1 MAIGF
6 YLSESFTSGEL
17 IDLVDVFVGNG
28 VTTTFVCVNKSVQRL
43 ASTITVGSVQ
53 YAQYNGGFTKN
64 VSNNSF
70 TLASAPA
77 NGTVVVA
84 PGINMLTFPVFDQ
97 DNVPGELKPRVNEQ
111 PFWLGDPTDINN
123 QYYNNLP
130 QFAGIQISINDL
142 ISATGAQTSWCQLA
156 CADPTT
162 GLAMTYGA
170 TGVALYT
177 AAIQSFGVAFASATA
192 GASSIFCSTASTF
205 LVGDYVTINLGTP
218 SQEIRKVAL
227 VSNSSGGYIGL
238 TTTFDFPHYI
248 GETIFTTGRKFWCK
262 VTAPLDVG
270 GGQAVNFYDEGPRAR
285 GRIVSRV

>member
-1 MAIGF
+1 MAINF
-6 YLSESFTSGEL
+6 YLDESFTSGS
-17 IDLVDVFVGNG
+17 IVDLVDTFIGDG
-28 VTTTFVCVNKSVQRL
+28 TTTTFVCTNKSVQRL
-43 ASTITVGSVQ
+43 AATITVGSNQ
-53 YAQYNGGFTKN
+53 YNQYNGAFTKDIGT
-64 VSNNSF
+64 NSF
-70 TLASAPA
+70 TLATAPA

-97 DNVPGELKPRVNEQ
+97 DDVPGETEPRVNEQ
-111 PFWLGDPTDINN
+111 PFWLGDPSDINN

-130 QFAGIQISINDL
+130 QFDGIQISINDL

-170 TGVALYT
+170 TGEALYT
-177 AAIQSFGVAFASATA
+177 AAIQSFGVAFASSAA

-205 LVGDYVTINLGTP
+205 TAGDYVTINLGTA
-218 SQEIRKVAL
+218 SQEIRKIAL
-227 VSNSSGGYIGL
+227 TSNSSGGYLGF